1 MLNRGDR
8 EDYER
13 RFEVPSRRSEPGD
26 KYAFR
31 RGGGR
36 DADEADMDPRGLR
49 RFVAR
54 AFEGW
59 NCHWTQKRSQADC
72 AAIGPKMGPFHL

>member
-49 RFVAR
+49 RFVER
-54 AFEGW
+54 W